1 MNIQEGRTGQIC
13 LLYVDRDSDRVLGS
27 AAPKGWRCSEFS
39 EINVHFCQKN
49 INIQQARK
57 SDKTNNFPKLDFQ
70 AYKSLKCAAKPAVNV
85 RPNTLSS
92 LSH

>member
-1 MNIQEGRTGQIC
+1 MTVEREEREAIPEDSHSGP
-13 LLYVDRDSDRVLGS
+13 DSDDKQRKLQFTVDILDNFLS
-27 AAPKGWRCSEFS
+27 
-39 EINVHFCQKN
+39 NN

-85 RPNTLSS
+85 GPNTLSS

>member
-1 MNIQEGRTGQIC
+1 MFTKDHF
-13 LLYVDRDSDRVLGS
+13 Y
-27 AAPKGWRCSEFS
+27 FS
-39 EINVHFCQKN
+39 SSTELKPCKFLEINWISRYTYILCQKKKN

>member
-1 MNIQEGRTGQIC
+1 MNIQLGRNVCYI
-13 LLYVDRDSDRVLGS
+13 YVDRESDRVRG
-27 AAPKGWRCSEFS
+27 FS

-70 AYKSLKCAAKPAVNV
+70 AHKSLKCAAKPAVNV
-85 RPNTLSS
+85 GPNTLSS